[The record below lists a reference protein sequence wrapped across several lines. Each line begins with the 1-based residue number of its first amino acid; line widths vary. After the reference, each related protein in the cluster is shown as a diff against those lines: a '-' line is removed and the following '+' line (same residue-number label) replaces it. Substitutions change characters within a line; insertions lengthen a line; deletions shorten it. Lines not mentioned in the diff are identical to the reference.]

1 MLTQAGFCPKSL
13 FNTFGDY
20 FMKTLFELTDGNTT
34 RQGYFKKVTMEDGLK
49 IISAAEGVTM
59 QEETAVNKFV
69 NIAVKYLV
77 LVIPETGT
85 EQHIKNLAELDM
97 VFDNP
102 FMSIK
107 VAEEF
112 EKYIAPYLES
122 LNISKNKI
130 MELQVQALQK

>member
-1 MLTQAGFCPKSL
+1 
-13 FNTFGDY
+13 
-20 FMKTLFELTDGNTT
+20 
-34 RQGYFKKVTMEDGLK
+34 MEDGLK
-49 IISAAEGVTM
+49 IISAAEGVTK

-77 LVIPETGT
+77 LVIPGTGT
-85 EQHIKNLAELDM
+85 EQHIKSLAELDAI
-97 VFDNP
+97 FENP

-107 VAEEF
+107 IAEEF
-112 EKYIAPYLES
+112 ENYIAPYLES

>member
-1 MLTQAGFCPKSL
+1 
-13 FNTFGDY
+13 
-20 FMKTLFELTDGNTT
+20 MKHTFELTDGTTT

-97 VFDNP
+97 IFDNP

-107 VAEEF
+107 IAEEF
-112 EKYIAPYLES
+112 ENYIAPYLES
-122 LNISKNKI
+122 LNISRNKI
-130 MELQVQALQK
+130 MELQAQALQK

>member
-1 MLTQAGFCPKSL
+1 
-13 FNTFGDY
+13 
-20 FMKTLFELTDGNTT
+20 MKHTFELTDGKTT
-34 RQGYFKKVTMEDGLK
+34 RQAYFKKVTMEDGLK
-49 IISAAEGVTM
+49 IISSAEGVAS
-59 QEETAVNKFV
+59 QEETAINKFV

-107 VAEEF
+107 IAEEF

-122 LNISKNKI
+122 LNLSQNKI

>member
-20 FMKTLFELTDGNTT
+20 FMKTLFELSDGKTT
-34 RQGYFKKVTMEDGLK
+34 RQAYFKKVTMEDGLK

-77 LVIPETGT
+77 LVIPETGG
-85 EQHIKNLAELDM
+85 ELHIKNLAELDM

-107 VAEEF
+107 IAEEF

-122 LNISKNKI
+122 LKLATNNLKG
-130 MELQVQALQK
+130 LQAQALQK

>member
-1 MLTQAGFCPKSL
+1 MNK
-13 FNTFGDY
+13 Y
-20 FMKTLFELTDGNTT
+20 VFELTEDTTT
-34 RQGYFKKVTMEDGLK
+34 RQAYFKKVTMEDGLK
-49 IISAAEGVTM
+49 IMSSAEGVSK
-59 QEETAVNKFV
+59 QDEAAVTKFV

-77 LVIPETGT
+77 LIIPETNG

-107 VAEEF
+107 IAEEF

-122 LNISKNKI
+122 LNLSQSKI
-130 MELQVQALQK
+130 MDLKSQALQK

>member
-1 MLTQAGFCPKSL
+1 MNK
-13 FNTFGDY
+13 NI
-20 FMKTLFELTDGNTT
+20 FELSDGKTT
-34 RQGYFKKVTMEDGLK
+34 RQAYFKKVTMEDGLK

-107 VAEEF
+107 IAEEF
-112 EKYIAPYLES
+112 ENYIAPYLES

-130 MELQVQALQK
+130 MELQAQALQK

>member
-1 MLTQAGFCPKSL
+1 
-13 FNTFGDY
+13 
-20 FMKTLFELTDGNTT
+20 MKHTFELTDGTTT
-34 RQGYFKKVTMEDGLK
+34 RQAYFKKITMEDGLK

-97 VFDNP
+97 IFDNP

-107 VAEEF
+107 IAEEF
-112 EKYIAPYLES
+112 ENYIAPYLES

-130 MELQVQALQK
+130 MELQAQALQK

>member
-1 MLTQAGFCPKSL
+1 
-13 FNTFGDY
+13 
-20 FMKTLFELTDGNTT
+20 MKTLFELTDGNTT

-107 VAEEF
+107 IAEEF

>member
-1 MLTQAGFCPKSL
+1 
-13 FNTFGDY
+13 
-20 FMKTLFELTDGNTT
+20 MKHTFELTDGKTT
-34 RQGYFKKVTMEDGLK
+34 RQAYFKKVTMEDGLK

-59 QEETAVNKFV
+59 QEETSVNKFV

-107 VAEEF
+107 IAEEF

-130 MELQVQALQK
+130 MELQAQALQK

>member
-1 MLTQAGFCPKSL
+1 
-13 FNTFGDY
+13 
-20 FMKTLFELTDGNTT
+20 MKHTFELTDGTTT

-49 IISAAEGVTM
+49 IISAAEGVTK

-77 LVIPETGT
+77 LVIPDTGT

-97 VFDNP
+97 IFDNP

-107 VAEEF
+107 IAEEF
-112 EKYIAPYLES
+112 ENYIAPYLES

-130 MELQVQALQK
+130 MELQAQALQK

>member
-1 MLTQAGFCPKSL
+1 
-13 FNTFGDY
+13 
-20 FMKTLFELTDGNTT
+20 MKYTFELTDGKTT
-34 RQGYFKKVTMEDGLK
+34 RQAYFKKVTMEDGLK
-49 IISAAEGVTM
+49 IISAAEGVTK

-77 LVIPETGT
+77 LVIPGTGT
-85 EQHIKNLAELDM
+85 EQHIKSLAELDAI
-97 VFDNP
+97 FDNP

-107 VAEEF
+107 IAEEF
-112 EKYIAPYLES
+112 ENYIAPYLES

>member
-107 VAEEF
+107 IAEEF